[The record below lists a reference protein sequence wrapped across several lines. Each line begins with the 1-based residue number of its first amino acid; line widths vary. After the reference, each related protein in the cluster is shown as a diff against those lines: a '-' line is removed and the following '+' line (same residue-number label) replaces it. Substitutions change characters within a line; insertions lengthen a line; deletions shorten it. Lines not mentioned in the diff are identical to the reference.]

1 MMWLFFLS
9 PFQGCK
15 IGLILYMNIQKCTS
29 KWSLSVNTSKTKIV
43 VFRNGGKVNAN
54 EKWFYDNK
62 EIEVVD
68 SFTYLGVLLNYNGK
82 YNVLQNKL
90 AEQGRKAVFALRRSI
105 KSMYLNCTTLLS
117 LFDTY
122 INSILSY
129 GCEA

>member
-1 MMWLFFLS
+1 MLDT
-9 PFQGCK
+9 
-15 IGLILYMNIQKCTS
+15 LYEYTS

-62 EIEVVD
+62 EIEIVNN
-68 SFTYLGVLLNYNGK
+68 FTYLGVLLNYNGK
-82 YNVLQNKL
+82 YHVLQNKP
-90 AEQGRKAVFALRRSI
+90 AEQGRKTVFDLKRSI

-129 GCEA
+129 GCEVHAVPTRHLI

>member
-1 MMWLFFLS
+1 
-9 PFQGCK
+9 
-15 IGLILYMNIQKCTS
+15 MNIQKCTS

-90 AEQGRKAVFALRRSI
+90 AEQGRKAVFV
-105 KSMYLNCTTLLS
+105 
-117 LFDTY
+117 
-122 INSILSY
+122 
-129 GCEA
+129 

>member
-1 MMWLFFLS
+1 M
-9 PFQGCK
+9 
-15 IGLILYMNIQKCTS
+15 Y

-54 EKWFYDNK
+54 EKCFYDNK
-62 EIEVVD
+62 EIEIVD

-82 YNVLQNKL
+82 YNVLQNKI

-122 INSILSY
+122 INNILSY
-129 GCEA
+129 GCEVLWHLI